1 MKLKK
6 AAELLAMEQLFQ
18 GPSKKREKLI
28 NYLVENLRKS
38 EVMGPHNLTQL
49 KGICKQIFLDF
60 FPRKPIF
67 G

>member
-38 EVMGPHNLTQL
+38 EVMGPHILTQL
-49 KGICKQIFLDF
+49 KGIYKQIL
-60 FPRKPIF
+60 PHPS
-67 G
+67 